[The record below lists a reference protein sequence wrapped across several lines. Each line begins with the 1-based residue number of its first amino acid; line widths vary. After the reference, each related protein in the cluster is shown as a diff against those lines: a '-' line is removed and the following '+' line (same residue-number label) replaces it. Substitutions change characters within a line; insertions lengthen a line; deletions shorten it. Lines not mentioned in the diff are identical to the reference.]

1 MAVAVAVAMGPCQ
14 DPPPQKKAEEKWNK
28 EKGLEEERE
37 KKKRLEQIIQ
47 RIRKTDRQQS
57 KSLEDIKERKTFKSI
72 FYRKRKNKSCKS

>member
-1 MAVAVAVAMGPCQ
+1 MGPCQ
-14 DPPPQKKAEEKWNK
+14 DPPPQKKNSRRKVK
-28 EKGLEEERE
+28 QRKRFRGRKG